1 MHHFK
6 FASPPSP
13 FTASCGVGALADGA
27 AVQDDDHDD
36 ADGLIAPGDDGNLPE
51 GGDENRVVS
60 GGVRR
65 RKVDSALLYNERALL
80 ACAAQLAGWD
90 ADDVIVLGGVH
101 VQRQQP
107 RVQEGGKRR
116 EQRTNG
122 SHGPQRQEEEQPERE
137 EEEVGGGDSER
148 AKRGACVCAPNI
160 DWN

>member
-1 MHHFK
+1 M
-6 FASPPSP
+6 
-13 FTASCGVGALADGA
+13 LAY
-27 AVQDDDHDD
+27 
-36 ADGLIAPGDDGNLPE
+36 

-148 AKRGACVCAPNI
+148 AKRVRRRSENAQKPAVKAPAVKPEKRWRFWSESDDEEDDGCARPATQRPRA
-160 DWN
+160 WRE